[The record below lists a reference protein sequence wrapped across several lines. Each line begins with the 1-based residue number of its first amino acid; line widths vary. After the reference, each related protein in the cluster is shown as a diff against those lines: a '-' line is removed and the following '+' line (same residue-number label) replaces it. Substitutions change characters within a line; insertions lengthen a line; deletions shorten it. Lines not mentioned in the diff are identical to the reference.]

1 MTSTI
6 TCYIWKAYTSVGTV
20 LYALYVIHLI
30 FLMTIPVFLV
40 KDNSQVVY
48 PAQLQLLAREVPRGA
63 TILVQIYSQ
72 PLGTDKQSKV
82 EYKT

>member
-1 MTSTI
+1 
-6 TCYIWKAYTSVGTV
+6 
-20 LYALYVIHLI
+20 
-30 FLMTIPVFLV
+30 MTIPVFLV